1 MFLLQSK
8 QKKSFHSFGKN
19 IHEQRHE
26 IHILEYSS
34 NRIIVE
40 SNLTNYIWLVN
51 YVREEGSHWTYTL
64 LPDTRA
70 VSYGITDPL
79 RGQVS
84 GIKYSIVRP
93 PVGSLPV
100 LRNTIYNQVTNE
112 QEVLGMKRKV

>member
-1 MFLLQSK
+1 MALELLVQMFYNDWMMVFLLQSK

-51 YVREEGSHWTYTL
+51 YVKEEGSHWTYTHSIDL
-64 LPDTRA
+64 TYARLDQHQ
-70 VSYGITDPL
+70 SSQQIGIE
-79 RGQVS
+79 
-84 GIKYSIVRP
+84 IIA
-93 PVGSLPV
+93 
-100 LRNTIYNQVTNE
+100 
-112 QEVLGMKRKV
+112 